1 MLSKRLS
8 PVLGLLAAT
17 WLFAAAPARAQA
29 SEDAVKA
36 AFLPKFARY
45 IEMPGPAQPA
55 AGQPYY
61 LCVIG
66 RDPFGGLID
75 RAAGSETIGGHGVAV
90 RRFATTENPAVAGC
104 HIAFLAGGSDTGT
117 LQMIAALR
125 RQPTL
130 TITDARSSKA
140 RGMIHFAVIEGR
152 VRFQID
158 QAAAAARGI
167 TMSSRLLALAVEV
180 KQAP

>member
-1 MLSKRLS
+1 MQARRLFA
-8 PVLGLLAAT
+8 LLAAAT
-17 WLFAAAPARAQA
+17 LVAAAPALAQA

-45 IEMPGPAQPA
+45 IDLPAPAQPA

-66 RDPFGGLID
+66 HDPFGALID
-75 RAAGSETIGGHGVAV
+75 RAARGETIGGHSVAV
-90 RRFATTENPAVAGC
+90 RRFATTEIAAVAGC
-104 HIAFLAGGSDTGT
+104 HIAFLAGASDAAT
-117 LQMIAALR
+117 LQMLAAMR

-130 TITDARSSKA
+130 TITDARIGKA

-158 QAAAAARGI
+158 QAAAVARGI
-167 TMSSRLLALAVEV
+167 AMSSRLLALAVEV